1 MLTDAELL
9 GQWRAGDKV
18 AGKALFERHYA
29 SVLGFFRNKVG
40 TDSADL
46 VQETFAA
53 CVAGRDRIR
62 EGSSVRAY
70 LFGIAHNVLKSHLRA
85 RYRGERV
92 LDFEAVSVRDL
103 SPGPSEIVVRKNEER
118 LLLEALR
125 TIAVDDQILLELRYW
140 EGLKTREIADVLGI
154 PHATVRSRLR
164 RAHEKLEYEM
174 ARLESGPI
182 LQSTLTRL
190 EEWAEGCRVAARK

>member
-9 GQWRAGDKV
+9 GQWRAGDMV
-18 AGKALFERHYA
+18 AGRALFERHYA

-40 TDSADL
+40 ADSADL

-62 EGSSVRAY
+62 EDSGVRAY

-85 RYRGERV
+85 RYRGELV
-92 LDFEAVSVRDL
+92 LDFEAISVRDL
-103 SPGPSEIVVRKNEER
+103 APGPSEIVVRKNEER

-125 TIAVDDQILLELRYW
+125 SIAGESVVARIRKEPDEFIEKMVGGWPRRFD
-140 EGLKTREIADVLGI
+140 A
-154 PHATVRSRLR
+154 R
-164 RAHEKLEYEM
+164 RALSLGFRPDESFEQIIRIHLEDE
-174 ARLESGPI
+174 LGG
-182 LQSTLTRL
+182 TF
-190 EEWAEGCRVAARK
+190 VA